1 MIDILTKH
9 VHFFRNRFL
18 GVVICCCCWFN
29 HILHCQIEGLTET
42 LPEPAAITEKTIL
55 KLYSSINIKYF
66 LEYFLYNSINVS
78 CNQVSLDC

>member
-1 MIDILTKH
+1 MIDIFYKTCSLL
-9 VHFFRNRFL
+9 RDRFL
-18 GVVICCCCWFN
+18 GVTVHYCSWFG
-29 HILHCQIEGLTET
+29 HILHRQIAGLTET
-42 LPEPAAITEKTIL
+42 LPGPAAITEKTIL